1 MSEKIDDN
9 EQQFVETWKDDS
21 NGCREIYR
29 QLKKLLQELSGV
41 SLEFNPRPGI
51 TYSLR
56 AKHEKQ
62 TERELFV
69 MVDVI
74 DDDPEDRWLS
84 VCFFGDMISDP
95 EEKGD
100 FVPEGLLGHD
110 AHCFDL
116 DNDDPAERG
125 YVKERASEAFDA
137 ASGA

>member
-1 MSEKIDDN
+1 VSANVDGNEKQFLSEWQTDPG
-9 EQQFVETWKDDS
+9 
-21 NGCREIYR
+21 GCRDVYT
-29 QLKKLLQELSGV
+29 QLRDILSSAPEV
-41 SLEFNPRPGI
+41 DLSFYPRPGI

-56 AKHEKQ
+56 GKHENQ

-74 DDDPEDRWLS
+74 DDDPQERWLS
-84 VCFFGDMISDP
+84 VCFFGDMINDP

-116 DNDDPAERG
+116 DTDDEQECA
-125 YVKERASEAFDA
+125 YVKERIREAMQA
-137 ASGA
+137 AAGV